1 MAEFKNELILQVVDS
16 SGAVTKSV
24 AVDLRNALVL
34 TSAPTTS
41 TAARVGMQAYV
52 VSGSTVQSEYVC
64 VAAENGVYTWVRRV
78 VESSGGTGGGTGA
91 DGITPHIGENG
102 NWFIGDTDTGVR
114 AEGITPHIGAN
125 GNWFLGD
132 TDTGVKA
139 QGPKGDPGSDYI
151 LTEADKTEIAEE
163 AAALVDAALLN
174 LIGEVE

>member
-1 MAEFKNELILQVVDS
+1 MAEFKNELILQTVDS
-16 SGAVTKSV
+16 SGTVTKSV
-24 AVDLRNALVL
+24 VVDLRNALVL
-34 TSAPTTS
+34 TSAPTTA

-52 VSGSTVQSEYVC
+52 VSGSTVNSEYVC

-78 VESSGGTGGGTGA
+78 VESSGGGTGGGTGA
-91 DGITPHIGENG
+91 DGITPHIG
-102 NWFIGDTDTGVR
+102 T
-114 AEGITPHIGAN
+114 N

>member
-1 MAEFKNELILQVVDS
+1 MAYNKQNFKSKEKLYAYQL
-16 SGAVTKSV
+16 
-24 AVDLRNALVL
+24 NA
-34 TSAPTTS
+34 
-41 TAARVGMQAYV
+41 MDDQI
-52 VSGSTVQSEYVC
+52 
-64 VAAENGVYTWVRRV
+64 AENA
-78 VESSGGTGGGTGA
+78 EEIEKLKKEGTGGGSGA

-102 NWFIGDTDTGVR
+102 NWFIGETDTGVR

-139 QGPKGDPGSDYI
+139 QGPKGDPGDDYI
-151 LTEADKTEIAEE
+151 LTEADKTEIAGE

>member
-1 MAEFKNELILQVVDS
+1 MAYNKQNFKSKEKLYAAQL
-16 SGAVTKSV
+16 
-24 AVDLRNALVL
+24 NA
-34 TSAPTTS
+34 
-41 TAARVGMQAYV
+41 MDDQI
-52 VSGSTVQSEYVC
+52 
-64 VAAENGVYTWVRRV
+64 AENAEEIEKLKEEGA
-78 VESSGGTGGGTGA
+78 GGGGGA

-102 NWFIGDTDTGVR
+102 NWFI
-114 AEGITPHIGAN
+114 
-125 GNWFLGD
+125 GD

>member
-1 MAEFKNELILQVVDS
+1 MGYNKQNFKSKEKLYAVQLNAMDDQIAKNTEDVEKLKEE
-16 SGAVTKSV
+16 GA
-24 AVDLRNALVL
+24 
-34 TSAPTTS
+34 
-41 TAARVGMQAYV
+41 
-52 VSGSTVQSEYVC
+52 
-64 VAAENGVYTWVRRV
+64 
-78 VESSGGTGGGTGA
+78 GGGSGA
-91 DGITPHIGENG
+91 DGITPHIGANG

-114 AEGITPHIGAN
+114 AEGITPHIGEN

-139 QGPKGDPGSDYI
+139 QGPKGDPGDDYI

>member
-24 AVDLRNALVL
+24 VVDLRNALVL
-34 TSAPTTS
+34 TSAPTTA

-52 VSGSTVQSEYVC
+52 VSGSTVNSEYVC

-78 VESSGGTGGGTGA
+78 VESSGGGTGGGGGA
-91 DGITPHIGENG
+91 DGFSPIATVEQTETGAIITITDKNG
-102 NWFIGDTDTGVR
+102 TTTATVSN
-114 AEGITPHIGAN
+114 GA
-125 GNWFLGD
+125 
-132 TDTGVKA
+132 
-139 QGPKGDPGSDYI
+139 KGDPGSDYI

-163 AAALVDAALLN
+163 AAALVDAVLLN